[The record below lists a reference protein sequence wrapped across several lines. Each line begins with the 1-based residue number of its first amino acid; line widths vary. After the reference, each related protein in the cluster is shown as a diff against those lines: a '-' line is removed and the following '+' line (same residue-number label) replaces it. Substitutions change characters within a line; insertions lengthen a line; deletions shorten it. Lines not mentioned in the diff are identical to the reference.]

1 MNASEHRARARAA
14 LKGQWVMAALTTLV
28 MMLATMGV
36 STVGSFLA
44 VIPLIGWV
52 ISLALTAVST
62 VFSIGYYQYALNLVD
77 HKPAEIKDIFS
88 RFDLLIPN
96 VKIFLLTILIFFVP
110 MLIVGIVGGI
120 LTALLEALG
129 ALVLSVGM
137 IALYVFL
144 IMFGFG
150 MSMVNFV
157 LLENPGIGAREAMRK
172 SWDLMNGHKFRF
184 FCLGFSFI
192 GWGFLTLFTFGI
204 GVFAVMPY
212 EYVAYASFY
221 RELVPGVIRK
231 EESYNPQ
238 PYEAPAAEE
247 NYSYN
252 ALPEAV
258 EVSSEPK
265 SDMDDSA
272 NGVPSDDAADDGA
285 AVLTPSW

>member
-44 VIPLIGWV
+44 VIPLIGWI

-110 MLIVGIVGGI
+110 TLIVGIVGGI
-120 LTALLEALG
+120 LTALLDALG
-129 ALVLSVGM
+129 GLLLFAGM
-137 IALYVFL
+137 IAIYVFL
-144 IMFGFG
+144 IMFAFG

-192 GWGFLTLFTFGI
+192 GWGFLSLFTFGI
-204 GVFAVMPY
+204 GVFALTPY
-212 EYVAYASFY
+212 ESVAYASFY

-258 EVSSEPK
+258 ENYAEPK